1 MMMPGH
7 WTDRLSEY
15 LDRELTA
22 AEEAAADQHLRG
34 CAACRETLAELR
46 EVRARARQLAP
57 THPGTDLWPAIAAAI
72 GSEPVVRPTAV
83 TPMRGRRRYSF
94 SLPQLAAAGIA
105 LAALSGTGV
114 WLAGGNGGT
123 TSVAVR
129 SDSAAV
135 TSMPL
140 PGATVR
146 AASDRAT
153 ATYDAAIGDLE
164 AVLRSGRTQLD
175 PATITVL
182 ETNLALIDTAI
193 AEAQRAIAADPAN
206 AYLNSHL
213 ARTMQRKLE
222 LLRRAATLA
231 TTRS

>member
-1 MMMPGH
+1 MTTPGH

-15 LDRELTA
+15 LDQDLTP
-22 AEEAAADQHLRG
+22 AEEAAADAHLLA
-34 CAACRETLAELR
+34 CTACRETLQDLR

-57 THPGTDLWPAIAAAI
+57 SHPDTDLWPAIAAAI
-72 GSEPVVRPTAV
+72 GSETAVRPTEV
-83 TPMRGRRRYSF
+83 TPLRRPRRYSF

-105 LAALSGTGV
+105 LAAISGTGV
-114 WLAGGNGGT
+114 WLAGGAGGT
-123 TSVAVR
+123 PTVAVQA
-129 SDSAAV
+129 DSA
-135 TSMPL
+135 TPR
-140 PGATVR
+140 PQGTGTVR
-146 AASDRAT
+146 SASVSAT

-164 AVLRSGRTQLD
+164 AVLESGRAHLD
-175 PATITVL
+175 PATVTVL
-182 ETNLALIDTAI
+182 EANLALIDSAI